1 MRTLAWPE
9 TVEVSPGSDGLVSVA
24 ITNTSNVIDAY
35 SVQVFGLDPEW
46 VEVDP
51 PRLSLFPGETSNVDI
66 HVRLPDDYP
75 ASQRMLAVNVTSDD
89 QPGSFSLTQVALDV
103 RPATKTSIALDPT
116 MITSGR
122 AATFGLV
129 VSNVGNAS
137 VTATAFASDPEDLA
151 AFTFQPSQ
159 VVVAPGREQV
169 IEVTAEGGRN
179 WFGAPR
185 ARTFTIGVEPDGE
198 EPVATIGVFIQRPR
212 ISRSLLMLLGLL
224 TAAAVFAA
232 VLSLSFN
239 RVVKEARVSTDVI
252 NAALETD
259 QAGGAVVPTNPGS
272 VVGELVSLT
281 TEQGLSGAQ
290 AELFLTDDTENPVA
304 SAASDDTGAFKF
316 ANLGAGE
323 YLLRLSGAGV
333 NVLWY
338 GNTPTPVGST
348 PIVVELKT
356 ETTLERIEI
365 GGIPVEVSGSIDVG
379 DATGV
384 TVSLVVPGQL
394 NPDGSSVIATVPVGP
409 DGSFSFPD
417 VPSPG
422 VFQLIVEAPGFAPE
436 TRDVVL
442 QPGRELGGVEI
453 SLRPGNGIIS
463 GTVSGPG
470 GALGGARVVA
480 TDGSRTIETVSLT
493 EGAVGTFAIR
503 DLATPGQYT
512 VTVTRDGYTSE
523 ASAVS
528 LDPNQTTATV
538 NARLI
543 PATGSIQGRSL
554 LDGVPGRGLT
564 VSINGGTVN
573 RTTAVVSQGS
583 SAGNYGF
590 FGLPAPATYTL
601 TFSGADT
608 IPQVRVID
616 LDPAIGTEDSTGVDV
631 SLSPERTSV
640 SGIVRDESGKPA
652 AQADVTLSNGADSFT
667 FLTADDPAGQFAFSG
682 VAPGAYT
689 LTASRIGSVAV
700 TSLVNVSASRP
711 TPPLDIQL
719 GAQSG
724 VAGRVT
730 GFDPSVRS
738 VVVKLFLPETLAGRV
753 ALDTVTTDSTGTY
766 RFSSL
771 DAPRSYVIAVF
782 DTLVSADPLNVKVVT
797 TQPGVNSTVSDIP
810 VVLP

>member
-9 TVEVSPGSDGLVSVA
+9 IVEVSPGADGLVSVA
-24 ITNTSNVIDAY
+24 ITNTSSVIDAY
-35 SVQVFGLDPEW
+35 RVQVFGLDPEW
-46 VEVDP
+46 VEVVP

-66 HVRLPDDYP
+66 HVRLPEDYP
-75 ASQRMLAVNVTSDD
+75 ASQRMLTVNVTSDD

-103 RPATKTSIALDPT
+103 RPATKTTVALDPT
-116 MITSGR
+116 MITGGR

-129 VSNVGNAS
+129 VSNVGNAP
-137 VTATAFASDPEDLA
+137 VTATGFASDPEDLA
-151 AFTFQPSQ
+151 VFTFQPSH

-198 EPVATIGVFIQRPR
+198 QPVETIGVFVQRPR
-212 ISRSLLMLLGLL
+212 IGRSLLMLLGLL

-232 VLSLSFN
+232 VLSRSFD
-239 RVVKEARVSTDVI
+239 RVVEEARVSTDVI

-272 VVGELVSLT
+272 VVGELISLT
-281 TEQGLSGAQ
+281 TGQGLSGAQ

-323 YLLRLSGAGV
+323 YLLRLSGSGV

-338 GNTPTPVGST
+338 GNTPTPADST
-348 PIVVELKT
+348 PIEVELGA
-356 ETTLERIEI
+356 ETVLERIEI
-365 GGIPVEVSGSIDVG
+365 GGIPVEVSGAIDVG
-379 DATGV
+379 DATDV

-409 DGSFSFPD
+409 DGSFSFPE

-436 TRDVVL
+436 TRDIVL
-442 QPGRELGGVEI
+442 QPGEELGGIEI

-470 GALGGARVVA
+470 GALGGALVVA
-480 TDGSRTIETVSLT
+480 TDGATAIETVSLT
-493 EGAVGTFAIR
+493 EGAVGTFTLR
-503 DLATPGQYT
+503 NLATPGQYT
-512 VTVTRDGYTSE
+512 VTVSRDGYTSE
-523 ASAVS
+523 ASAVT
-528 LDPNQTTATV
+528 LDTSQTTATV
-538 NARLI
+538 DARLI

-554 LDGVPGRGLT
+554 LEGQPGRGLT
-564 VSINGGTVN
+564 VSINGGDVN
-573 RTTAVVSQGS
+573 RTTAVISQGP
-583 SAGNYGF
+583 SAGSYGF

-616 LDPAIGTEDSTGVDV
+616 LDPAIGTENATGVDV

-640 SGIVRDESGKPA
+640 SGIVRDENGNPA
-652 AQADVTLSNGADSFT
+652 AQADVTLSNGADSFS
-667 FLTADDPAGQFAFSG
+667 FLAADEPAGRFEFSNI
-682 VAPGAYT
+682 APGAYT
-689 LTASRIGSVAV
+689 LTASRVGSVAV
-700 TSLVNVSASRP
+700 TSLVNVSASQP

-719 GAQSG
+719 GAQAG
-724 VAGRVT
+724 LTGRVT
-730 GFDPSVRS
+730 GFNPAVRS
-738 VVVKLFLPETLAGRV
+738 VVVKLFLPETLASRV
-753 ALDTVTTDSTGTY
+753 PLDTTTTDSTGSYT
-766 RFSSL
+766 FTSL
-771 DAPRSYVIAVF
+771 EAPKSYVIAVF
-782 DTLVSADPLNVKVVT
+782 DTLISFDPLNVKVVT
-797 TQPGVNSTVSDIP
+797 TAPGVTSTVPDIP
-810 VVLP
+810 IVLP